1 MKDVIIHHDLYN
13 VRAQGAQGRRKY
25 RQYRRNNQGDLVG
38 FCLRHDAPQKEEVEF
53 VFIFCCQSSRLWWMT
68 LEWVLAICSAN

>member
-1 MKDVIIHHDLYN
+1 
-13 VRAQGAQGRRKY
+13 
-25 RQYRRNNQGDLVG
+25 
-38 FCLRHDAPQKEEVEF
+38 LRHDAPQKEEVEF